1 MRERVKPLMRITL
14 IFVINIFLISCAKIE
29 RISSNDTS
37 SYLVYEEKLYDGGT
51 PIAHVFPKSIENVSE
66 VVDYHYIAYFPPD
79 FRGTFWE
86 LVLIAKYNEN
96 EFAGEIN
103 RLSSLSEEDDANL
116 LLDENHVL
124 FKRDAFIETYNVR
137 YVSFG
142 QMHTEYS
149 YALIDYDNFIISY
162 IYINNPAHNHHEL
175 SINDDLLPMHYKDNL
190 KKKSADNLF
199 YGVIE
204 NWYNDNIEYN
214 DKIKEFK
221 KYLGNDIN

>member
-1 MRERVKPLMRITL
+1 MRERVKPLMRIML

-29 RISSNDTS
+29 RISSNDTG

-51 PIAHVFPKSIENVSE
+51 PITHVFPKSIENVSE

-96 EFAGEIN
+96 EFADEIN
-103 RLSSLSEEDDANL
+103 RLSSSLEDDNVNL
-116 LLDENHVL
+116 LFDENHVL
-124 FKRDAFIETYNVR
+124 FKNDAFIETYNVR

-149 YALIDYDNFIISY
+149 YALIDYDNYIISY
-162 IYINNPAHNHHEL
+162 IYIKNPAHNHHEL
-175 SINDDLLPMHYKDNL
+175 SIDDDLLPIHYQDNM
-190 KKKSADNLF
+190 KKKKADYLF
-199 YGVIE
+199 YGTKA
-204 NWYNDNIEYN
+204 NWGDEDTDYD